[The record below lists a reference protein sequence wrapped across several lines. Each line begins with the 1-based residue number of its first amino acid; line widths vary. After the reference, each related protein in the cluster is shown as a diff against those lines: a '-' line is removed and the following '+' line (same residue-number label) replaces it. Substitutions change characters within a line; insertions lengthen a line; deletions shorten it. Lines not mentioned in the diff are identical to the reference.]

1 MTSPFFFLYTLKD
14 TYMSNTTYSL
24 LPVTRIATTPR
35 AHADITLGFSKRGDL
50 SLIFSPAFL
59 AEPAAL
65 GVGSKVL
72 IAYSAEAKKLLIA
85 PPSAEQKEH
94 LRMVRKRVGF
104 PGAGYVFVSAQ
115 NLPEDMPRPE
125 KQREPVL
132 WEPEENGA
140 VALDLS
146 RFA

>member
-1 MTSPFFFLYTLKD
+1 
-14 TYMSNTTYSL
+14 MSTTTTYSL
-24 LPVTRIATTPR
+24 LPVTRIATAPR

-59 AEPAAL
+59 AEHAAL
-65 GVGSKVL
+65 GIGSKVL

-94 LRMVRKRVGF
+94 LRTVRKRVGF

>member
-24 LPVTRIATTPR
+24 LPVTRIA
-35 AHADITLGFSKRGDL
+35 
-50 SLIFSPAFL
+50 
-59 AEPAAL
+59 
-65 GVGSKVL
+65 
-72 IAYSAEAKKLLIA
+72 

-94 LRMVRKRVGF
+94 LRTVRKRVGF

>member
-1 MTSPFFFLYTLKD
+1 
-14 TYMSNTTYSL
+14 MSTTTTYSL

-35 AHADITLGFSKRGDL
+35 AHANVTLGFSKRGDL

-59 AEPAAL
+59 AEHAAL
-65 GVGSKVL
+65 GIGSKVL

-94 LRMVRKRVGF
+94 LRTVRKRVGF
-104 PGAGYVFVSAQ
+104 PGAGCVVVSAR
-115 NLPEDMPRPE
+115 NLPEGMPHPE

-146 RFA
+146 RLA

>member
-1 MTSPFFFLYTLKD
+1 
-14 TYMSNTTYSL
+14 MSNTTTYSL

-59 AEPAAL
+59 AEHAAL

-85 PPSAEQKEH
+85 PPSSEQKEH
-94 LRMVRKRVGF
+94 LRTVRKRVGF

>member
-1 MTSPFFFLYTLKD
+1 
-14 TYMSNTTYSL
+14 MSTFSL
-24 LPVTRIATTPR
+24 IPVTRTSTAPR
-35 AHADITLGFSKRGDL
+35 AHADVTLGFSKHGDL

-59 AEPAAL
+59 AEHAAL
-65 GVGSKVL
+65 GIGSKVL
-72 IAYSAEAKKLLIA
+72 LAYSAEAKKLLVA
-85 PPSAEQKEH
+85 PPSAGQKEH
-94 LRMVRKRVGF
+94 LRVIRPRPGYE
-104 PGAGYVFVSAQ
+104 GAGCVVVSAQ

-132 WEPEENGA
+132 WEAEENGA

>member
-1 MTSPFFFLYTLKD
+1 
-14 TYMSNTTYSL
+14 MSNTTYSL
-24 LPVTRIATTPR
+24 LPVTRIAAAPR

-59 AEPAAL
+59 AEHAAL
-65 GVGSKVL
+65 GSKVL
-72 IAYSAEAKKLLIA
+72 LAYSAEAKKLLIA

-94 LRMVRKRVGF
+94 LRTVRKRVGF

>member
-1 MTSPFFFLYTLKD
+1 MP
-14 TYMSNTTYSL
+14 TTYSL

-59 AEPAAL
+59 AEHAAL

-104 PGAGYVFVSAQ
+104 SRRGLRVRLGAEPSRRHAAPRKAAVQ
-115 NLPEDMPRPE
+115 RPE
-125 KQREPVL
+125 LLRKAAGISHET
-132 WEPEENGA
+132 A
-140 VALDLS
+140 SA
-146 RFA
+146 

>member
-1 MTSPFFFLYTLKD
+1 MSTSTQYT
-14 TYMSNTTYSL
+14 L
-24 LPVTRIATTPR
+24 LPVTRIASATPR
-35 AHADITLGFSKRGDL
+35 AHADITLGFSKHGVL
-50 SLIFSPAFL
+50 SLIFSPEFL
-59 AEPAAL
+59 AKHEAL
-65 GVGSKVL
+65 GIGSKVL
-72 IAYSAEAKKLLIA
+72 LAYSAEAKKLLVA
-85 PPSAEQKEH
+85 PPSADQKTH
-94 LRMVRKRVGF
+94 LRTIRKRVGF
-104 PGAGYVFVSAQ
+104 PGAGVVVVSAQ

>member
-1 MTSPFFFLYTLKD
+1 
-14 TYMSNTTYSL
+14 MSNTTTYSL

-59 AEPAAL
+59 AEHAAL

-94 LRMVRKRVGF
+94 LRTVRKRVGF

-132 WEPEENGA
+132 WEP
-140 VALDLS
+140 V
-146 RFA
+146 

>member
-1 MTSPFFFLYTLKD
+1 
-14 TYMSNTTYSL
+14 MSTTYSL
-24 LPVTRIATTPR
+24 LPVTRIAATPR
-35 AHADITLGFSKRGDL
+35 AHADVTLGFSKRGDL

-59 AEPAAL
+59 AEHAAL

-72 IAYSAEAKKLLIA
+72 IAYSAEAKKLLI
-85 PPSAEQKEH
+85 EQKEH

>member
-1 MTSPFFFLYTLKD
+1 
-14 TYMSNTTYSL
+14 MSNTTYSL
-24 LPVTRIATTPR
+24 LPVTRIAAAPR

-59 AEPAAL
+59 AEHAAL

-72 IAYSAEAKKLLIA
+72 LAYSAEAKKLLIA

-94 LRMVRKRVGF
+94 LGF

>member
-14 TYMSNTTYSL
+14 TYMSNTTYSP
-24 LPVTRIATTPR
+24 LPVTRIAAAPR

-59 AEPAAL
+59 AEHAAL

-72 IAYSAEAKKLLIA
+72 LAYSAEAKKLLIA

-94 LRMVRKRVGF
+94 LRTVRKRVGF

>member
-1 MTSPFFFLYTLKD
+1 
-14 TYMSNTTYSL
+14 MSNTTYSL
-24 LPVTRIATTPR
+24 LPVTRIATAPR
-35 AHADITLGFSKRGDL
+35 AHADITIGFSKRGDL

-59 AEPAAL
+59 ADHEAL
-65 GVGSKVL
+65 GVGSKIL
-72 IAYSAEAKKLLIA
+72 LAYSAEAKKLLVA
-85 PPSAEQKEH
+85 PPSAGQKEH
-94 LRMVRKRVGF
+94 LRTGCVV
-104 PGAGYVFVSAQ
+104 VSAQ
-115 NLPEDMPRPE
+115 NLPEDMPHPE

>member
-1 MTSPFFFLYTLKD
+1 MKPSAWAPRYSSPTA
-14 TYMSNTTYSL
+14 
-24 LPVTRIATTPR
+24 P
-35 AHADITLGFSKRGDL
+35 
-50 SLIFSPAFL
+50 
-59 AEPAAL
+59 
-65 GVGSKVL
+65 
-72 IAYSAEAKKLLIA
+72 EAKKLLIA

-94 LRMVRKRVGF
+94 LRTVRKRVGF